1 MLVTS
6 SHNRLS
12 YKGSIQSP
20 KSVTS
25 SLIDTSDPGK
35 KGARGQAISGYD
47 PKNILYIQ
55 LPNQDLDQLALGM
68 LRSLNKG
75 LSTPTPIAF
84 RPLSTYMTAPVIAEA
99 SGDARKAAVFPT
111 SSVEYFSKVDLL

>member
-1 MLVTS
+1 MAKQFLAMT
-6 SHNRLS
+6 
-12 YKGSIQSP
+12 Q
-20 KSVTS
+20 
-25 SLIDTSDPGK
+25 
-35 KGARGQAISGYD
+35 
-47 PKNILYIQ
+47 KNILYIQ